1 MVLLILDGWGH
12 SKQAEHNAIAAAHKP
27 VWDRLWSQCPHTLI
41 RTSGAAVGLPA
52 DQMGNSEVGHL
63 NLGAG
68 RVVYQEF
75 TRVSRAIK
83 TGSFFTNLTLTDAV
97 DAAKDNDKAV
107 HILGLLS
114 PGGVHSHEDHIH
126 AMVELAVERGADRV
140 YLHAFLDGRDTPP
153 RSAGASIEAM
163 QAVFDRLQGGRFAS
177 ITGRYYA
184 MDRDLHWERIQQ
196 AYDLITQGE
205 ANYMEPTARAALEAA
220 ISDRTRAIFYAS
232 PSNPTGIAFEREELE
247 FIADLAKRNDLWIVA
262 DEVYGD
268 FVFDGEFCATAAV
281 DGIED
286 RLITIGSLSK
296 SYAMSGWR
304 LGWAVAPEP
313 MIDHL
318 EKLALCML
326 YGLPGFIQQAGA
338 EALTHCGEDLR
349 RMAEI
354 YRQRRD
360 YLYATLDAMPGLKP
374 LLPDA
379 GMFMMVDVRGTGLAV
394 SDFTHRLYQ
403 ATGVSVLDASAF
415 GASAAGHVRVSCTV
429 SDDEL
434 REACRRI
441 AEFLE
446 TL

>member
-1 MVLLILDGWGH
+1 MRYAGLTERVRGEAADAWDLHYEAKRAHKQGEDVIVLSVGDPDFATPPRIVERAVRAMQEGDTHYTSILGH
-12 SKQAEHNAIAAAHKP
+12 EELRDAIAARHARISGRP
-27 VWDRLWSQCPHTLI
+27 TASSRVIT
-41 RTSGAAVGLPA
+41 TSGAQNALFACAMCLLDAGDEAIVLQPMYVTYEATIQAPGARLVPVVLDA
-52 DQMGNSEVGHL
+52 GQGFRL
-63 NLGAG
+63 N
-68 RVVYQEF
+68 
-75 TRVSRAIK
+75 
-83 TGSFFTNLTLTDAV
+83 
-97 DAAKDNDKAV
+97 
-107 HILGLLS
+107 
-114 PGGVHSHEDHIH
+114 
-126 AMVELAVERGADRV
+126 
-140 YLHAFLDGRDTPP
+140 
-153 RSAGASIEAM
+153 
-163 QAVFDRLQGGRFAS
+163 
-177 ITGRYYA
+177 
-184 MDRDLHWERIQQ
+184 
-196 AYDLITQGE
+196 
-205 ANYMEPTARAALEAA
+205 RAALEAA

-247 FIADLAKRNDLWIVA
+247 FIADLAKRHDLWIVA

-268 FVFDGEFCATAAV
+268 FVFDGEFCATASV
-281 DGIED
+281 EGIED